1 MSNSN
6 LQNHSEL
13 FLLINDLKNIGNLDG
28 AIFAYRDG
36 GLIIES
42 LGNKFKSKELVS
54 MCASVQESALG
65 IGDTIGSQ
73 KINKIIAELEEKVV
87 LIFECDDNTIL
98 ILILNRESN
107 ISNILNRLDEFIHK
121 MIRMYQIE
129 IIIHC
134 CYNLAK
140 LFCFYKLLIQ
150 SGSI

>member
-13 FLLINDLKNIGNLDG
+13 FLIINDLKNTGNLDG

-42 LGNKFKSKELVS
+42 LGDKFKSKDLVS
-54 MCASVQESALG
+54 MCASVLESAVG

-73 KINKIIAELEEKVV
+73 KINKIIAELEEKTI
-87 LIFECDDNTIL
+87 LIFECDDNTFL

-107 ISNILNRLDEFIHK
+107 VSNILNRLEEIVHK
-121 MIRMYQIE
+121 MIRIY
-129 IIIHC
+129 
-134 CYNLAK
+134 
-140 LFCFYKLLIQ
+140 
-150 SGSI
+150 